1 MLSSPLFYVT
11 AGFAF
16 ASRLVDA
23 AGDAFAGAAVVAL
36 AAAPIVLLTAVAET
50 GAGDGLAE
58 RAARDRAAYESE
70 RPAFD
75 AAVAAA
81 KAGRPDAFGPGRRT
95 LLPTPPSHLRGEL
108 AGDYGLDPLGL
119 AREGGPCEALVRFA
133 PFDPRGEEA
142 RKGVLQRLC
151 ELELLHAR
159 WAMLAVPGAALPEA
173 LQRALGVDLGGE
185 GAVWWR
191 VGAAKAAGAS
201 LNYFGIEGFR
211 VAGGT
216 GILTI
221 AVRARRGAPRARRRC
236 RVAWPFADALPH
248 PPTRTHKQ
256 PNSNKIARPAR
267 ADGRARVRAVLRHRG
282 GAWCARALL
291 AGARALASPRAPR
304 PADHA
309 SFPLPPPPPPPRVPS
324 RTQQLQKTHPTTRLT
339 PSRSQLEPVGV
350 FLPGDPNYPGGA
362 VFDPFG
368 FADDADA
375 FVENQLSEIAWGR
388 AAMVAFVGIAAQA
401 AATRKGPVE
410 NLLDFA
416 ADPAHNNALALLA
429 E

>member
-1 MLSSPLFYVT
+1 MDKAAGWQARGGGAARQRAATAAAAAAARDEARAQGGVALKVLSSPLFYVT

-36 AAAPIVLLTAVAET
+36 AAAPI
-50 GAGDGLAE
+50 
-58 RAARDRAAYESE
+58 
-70 RPAFD
+70 
-75 AAVAAA
+75 
-81 KAGRPDAFGPGRRT
+81 AGRPDAFGPGRRT
-95 LLPTPPSHLRGEL
+95 LLPNPPSHLRGEL

-221 AVRARRGAPRARRRC
+221 ALVLMGGPEYARYCGIEA
-236 RVAWPFADALPH
+236 
-248 PPTRTHKQ
+248 
-256 PNSNKIARPAR
+256 
-267 ADGRARVRAVLRHRG
+267 
-282 GAWCARALL
+282 
-291 AGARALASPRAPR
+291 
-304 PADHA
+304 
-309 SFPLPPPPPPPRVPS
+309 
-324 RTQQLQKTHPTTRLT
+324 
-339 PSRSQLEPVGV
+339 LEPVGV

>member
-95 LLPTPPSHLRGEL
+95 LLPDPPSHLRGEL

-221 AVRARRGAPRARRRC
+221 AVRARP
-236 RVAWPFADALPH
+236 
-248 PPTRTHKQ
+248 
-256 PNSNKIARPAR
+256 ARPAR
-267 ADGRARVRAVLRHRG
+267 AADAASLGLSLTPFCTHAHAPTNNQTQTQKLAQLVLMGGPEYARYCGIEAVRGALGRSCQAPARPPRPA
-282 GAWCARALL
+282 
-291 AGARALASPRAPR
+291 PRAPLTT
-304 PADHA
+304 PHI
-309 SFPLPPPPPPPRVPS
+309 PPSPPRVPS
-324 RTQQLQKTHPTTRLT
+324 RTQQLK
-339 PSRSQLEPVGV
+339 
-350 FLPGDPNYPGGA
+350 
-362 VFDPFG
+362 
-368 FADDADA
+368 
-375 FVENQLSEIAWGR
+375 
-388 AAMVAFVGIAAQA
+388 
-401 AATRKGPVE
+401 K
-410 NLLDFA
+410 
-416 ADPAHNNALALLA
+416 NA
-429 E
+429 

>member
-95 LLPTPPSHLRGEL
+95 LLPDPPSHLRGEL

-221 AVRARRGAPRARRRC
+221 AVRARP
-236 RVAWPFADALPH
+236 
-248 PPTRTHKQ
+248 
-256 PNSNKIARPAR
+256 ARPAR
-267 ADGRARVRAVLRHRG
+267 AADA
-282 GAWCARALL
+282 
-291 AGARALASPRAPR
+291 ASLGL
-304 PADHA
+304 
-309 SFPLPPPPPPPRVPS
+309 S
-324 RTQQLQKTHPTTRLT
+324 LT
-339 PSRSQLEPVGV
+339 PFCTHAHAPT
-350 FLPGDPNYPGGA
+350 N
-362 VFDPFG
+362 
-368 FADDADA
+368 
-375 FVENQLSEIAWGR
+375 NQT
-388 AAMVAFVGIAAQA
+388 Q
-401 AATRKGPVE
+401 TK
-410 NLLDFA
+410 
-416 ADPAHNNALALLA
+416 
-429 E
+429 

>member
-11 AGFAF
+11 AGFAL

-95 LLPTPPSHLRGEL
+95 LLPDPPSHLRGEL

-236 RVAWPFADALPH
+236 RVAWPVADALPR
-248 PPTRTHKQ
+248 PRTRTQ
-256 PNSNKIARPAR
+256 TNSNTKARPAR

-309 SFPLPPPPPPPRVPS
+309 SYPPFPPPGSHRA
-324 RTQQLQKTHPTTRLT
+324 
-339 PSRSQLEPVGV
+339 
-350 FLPGDPNYPGGA
+350 PN
-362 VFDPFG
+362 
-368 FADDADA
+368 
-375 FVENQLSEIAWGR
+375 N
-388 AAMVAFVGIAAQA
+388 
-401 AATRKGPVE
+401 
-410 NLLDFA
+410 
-416 ADPAHNNALALLA
+416 
-429 E
+429 

>member
-95 LLPTPPSHLRGEL
+95 LLPTTPSHLRGEL

-236 RVAWPFADALPH
+236 RVAWPSLTPF
-248 PPTRTHKQ
+248 RTHAPTNKQ
-256 PNSNKIARPAR
+256 TNSNTKARPAR

-291 AGARALASPRAPR
+291 PGARALASPRAPR
-304 PADHA
+304 PADPA
-309 SFPLPPPPPPPRVPS
+309 SYPPVPPPRPIA
-324 RTQQLQKTHPTTRLT
+324 HPTTKKNAPHNALST